1 MRRLWAIVLLVGLV
15 ALSGCSSTPVW
26 EEHYRGVE
34 PGTHPETASVVVREV
49 PWSRLDEA
57 LREIEAD
64 RAASDEHPDEWPR
77 ERLLAERAQLLTA
90 LQISEPAERVEVLGR
105 SVFRSTRPVDP
116 EDGSL
121 EKFARSIGAD
131 YAVWAAHYEG
141 TRQVRRTEPV
151 QHHGFSTGVSFGSR
165 RGTMVSPWYGT
176 TFVPVTVEEDEHA
189 WLVYYL
195 KVR

>member
-1 MRRLWAIVLLVGLV
+1 MRSLWAIVLLVGLA

-57 LREIEAD
+57 LREIE
-64 RAASDEHPDEWPR
+64 RARASSDEHPDEWPEDR
-77 ERLLAERAQLLTA
+77 RLAERARLLTA
-90 LQISEPAERVEVLGR
+90 LQISEEPQDVTVLGR
-105 SVFRSTRPVDP
+105 SVFRSTRSVDP
-116 EDGSL
+116 ADGSL
-121 EKFARSIGAD
+121 ERFARSIGAD

-141 TRQVRRTEPV
+141 TRKVRRTEPV
-151 QHHGFSTGVSFGSR
+151 QHHGFSTGMSFGSR
-165 RGTMVSPWYGT
+165 RGAMVSPWYGT